1 MSVFWNKRPEED
13 AGSLPFGSSLS
24 RPQIQLPVPPTQRPL
39 GAPSGTPI
47 SQPIPLPVPKPALS
61 ILSTPDLT
69 VIESTTSVSPP
80 TRPGAP
86 LPLYAALAN
95 SRTAGAAGV
104 GAPAPPLASTPALP
118 LGPERHMSFFR
129 LDDFVLVRSLGT
141 GTFGRVYLARYK
153 TVAKYFALKKLRKID
168 IYRLKQVD
176 HVHNERSLLSRLSHP
191 FIIKLF
197 SAMQD
202 ERHLYMLLEFAPGGE
217 LFHFLRRAGR
227 LSLDAARFYIAELV
241 LAIEYLHQHDV
252 VYRDLK
258 PENLLLDKD
267 GHLKLA
273 DFGFAKV
280 VPNLTYTLCGTPEYL
295 APEIILGRGYG
306 RSVDWWALGILL
318 FEMLTGNPPFN
329 GETPTAIYEKTLKG
343 KVYYPS
349 FLTQPTIEFVS
360 GLLLLDPSRRLGCS
374 ERGALEVKQME
385 FFADINW
392 EAVYHRAYRPP
403 IIPSVGNPDLALNFP
418 PDDCKSSM
426 DFDIP
431 NEDLILRSQ
440 GVHFPGF
447 APAA

>member
-1 MSVFWNKRPEED
+1 MTMFWSTNPEHDRDCSPASPASNRPH
-13 AGSLPFGSSLS
+13 
-24 RPQIQLPVPPTQRPL
+24 IQLPIPLAREPL
-39 GAPSGTPI
+39 GGAAI
-47 SQPIPLPVPKPALS
+47 SQPIPVPVPKQVHSMLS
-61 ILSTPDLT
+61 APDLT
-69 VIESTTSVSPP
+69 AIEQMISVSPP

-86 LPLYAALAN
+86 LPLHAALAN
-95 SRTAGAAGV
+95 ARAAV
-104 GAPAPPLASTPALP
+104 PPPVLLP
-118 LGPERHMSFFR
+118 VLSLGPEKHMSFFR
-129 LDDFVLVRSLGT
+129 LDDFLLVRSLGT

-153 TVAKYFALKKLRKID
+153 AVPKYFALKKLRKVD

-197 SAMQD
+197 AAMQD
-202 ERHLYMLLEFAPGGE
+202 ERHLYMLLEYAPGGE

-227 LSLDAARFYIAELV
+227 LSLDAARFYIAEMV
-241 LAIEYLHQHDV
+241 LAIEYLHRHDV

-273 DFGFAKV
+273 DFGFAKF

-306 RSVDWWALGILL
+306 KSVDWWALGILL

-343 KVYYPS
+343 QVHYPS
-349 FLTQPTIEFVS
+349 FLHQSTVDFIS
-360 GLLLLDPSRRLGCS
+360 GLLTLDPSRRLGCS
-374 ERGALEVKQME
+374 EQGASEMKYMQ
-385 FFADINW
+385 FFAGINW

-426 DFDIP
+426 DFAIP
-431 NEDLILRSQ
+431 NEDLILRSH

-447 APAA
+447 NQA